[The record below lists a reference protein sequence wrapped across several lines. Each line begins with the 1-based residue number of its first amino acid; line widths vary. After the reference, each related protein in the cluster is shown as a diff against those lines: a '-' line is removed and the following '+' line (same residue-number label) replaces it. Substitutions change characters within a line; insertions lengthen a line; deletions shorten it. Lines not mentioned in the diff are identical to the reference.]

1 MVTMNVRAVESDPV
15 DGAAGSVRPPVPPA
29 IEIRDLRRAF
39 GDKQALDGVSLSVA
53 HGDIHALLGPN
64 GAGKTTLLRILTGL
78 VEADSGDIRILGKP
92 IGEIGD
98 RRYRALLGLVPS
110 GDRSLYLRISGFE
123 NMLFFARLHGLS
135 KRAARARANELIKAV
150 GLEDAADKPVGI
162 YSHGMQK
169 RLSVARALL
178 GDPVVLFVDEATHDL
193 DPEGAR
199 RVQDLVVE
207 AAARGAA
214 AIWTTQRL
222 EEVRGFADSVTLI
235 DHGTVRFAGS
245 VPQLLAVATPRR
257 YLLQIDAS
265 LAPSHASV
273 LEIGNAAV
281 RDSASLLASADEDPN
296 HYLLVLKDN
305 EVLGEAIAAL
315 HLAGLPVQ
323 SCTEERSGLE
333 HAFMRLVSGKTPS

>member
-1 MVTMNVRAVESDPV
+1 M
-15 DGAAGSVRPPVPPA
+15 
-29 IEIRDLRRAF
+29 
-39 GDKQALDGVSLSVA
+39 
-53 HGDIHALLGPN
+53 
-64 GAGKTTLLRILTGL
+64 
-78 VEADSGDIRILGKP
+78 
-92 IGEIGD
+92 
-98 RRYRALLGLVPS
+98 LGLVPS

-135 KRAARARANELIKAV
+135 KRTARERANELIEAV
-150 GLEDAADKPVGI
+150 GLQEAAHKPVGI

-207 AAARGAA
+207 AASRGAAA

-222 EEVRGFADSVTLI
+222 EEVRGFADAVTLI

-245 VPQLLAVATPRR
+245 VPQLLTGR
-257 YLLQIDAS
+257 DAAPLS
-265 LAPSHASV
+265 PPDRCVRQPSHASV

-281 RDSASLLASADEDPN
+281 GDSASLLASADEDPN
-296 HYLLVLKDN
+296 HYLLVLSEN
-305 EVLGEAIAAL
+305 EILGEVIAAL
-315 HLAGLPVQ
+315 HLAGLPVH

>member
-1 MVTMNVRAVESDPV
+1 MVSMNVRPVDRDPV
-15 DGAAGSVRPPVPPA
+15 DGAAPSDRPPITPA
-29 IEIRDLRRAF
+29 IEIRELRRKF
-39 GDKQALDGVSLSVA
+39 GEKQALDGVSLDVA
-53 HGDIHALLGPN
+53 HGEIHALLGPN

-78 VEADSGDIRILGKP
+78 VEPDSGEIKVHGIP
-92 IGEIGD
+92 VSEIGD
-98 RRYRALLGLVPS
+98 RRYRAMLGLVPS
-110 GDRSLYLRISGFE
+110 GDRSLYLRITGFE

-150 GLEDAADKPVGI
+150 GLEDAAHKPVGI

-222 EEVRGFADSVTLI
+222 EEVRGFADAVTLI

-257 YLLQIDAS
+257 YLVQIDAAR
-265 LAPSHASV
+265 APLHAGV

-281 RDSASLLASADEDPN
+281 GDSASLLASTDGDPN
-296 HYLLVLKDN
+296 HYVL
-305 EVLGEAIAAL
+305 VLGEDVVLGAVLSAL
-315 HLAGLPVQ
+315 HVAGLPINT
-323 SCTEERSGLE
+323 CTEERSGLE
-333 HAFMRLVSGKTPS
+333 HAFMHLVSGKTPS